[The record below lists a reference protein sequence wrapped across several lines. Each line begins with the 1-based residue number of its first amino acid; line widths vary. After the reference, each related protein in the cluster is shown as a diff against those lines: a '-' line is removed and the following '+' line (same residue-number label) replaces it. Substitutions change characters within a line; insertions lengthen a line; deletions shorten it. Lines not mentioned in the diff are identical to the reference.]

1 MQTFSALRVDNVIIS
16 EKKEWNHKISS
27 YAMIYNSKI
36 GHWKKV
42 YMYIYAVLVYYLAV
56 RFSKIRNMCKLSPNV
71 YLHIL

>member
-42 YMYIYAVLVYYLAV
+42 HLDMQ
-56 RFSKIRNMCKLSPNV
+56 C
-71 YLHIL
+71 